1 MTGFLLLVTA
11 LGALAAGQSGAL
23 QGEIRFQA
31 ADREIRWV
39 GQQQELHLELWTDG
53 FSFADQWFVIP
64 EVKGAYLLQPD
75 ASTLKLSENRDGVP
89 WQGLRYTLLLYP
101 QQGGTLQVPAFDVS
115 FSARAGFGTEPA
127 SFRYS
132 TPPLEIKTRRPP
144 GAKLGSLLVTTSSFS
159 MESSWTPRAG
169 PDGTAELKVGD
180 AITLKVTR
188 RAQNVPGMVFSPLP
202 DINIDGLGIYPA
214 SPEVND
220 RVNRGALSGER
231 TDSVTFICERE
242 GRYRVPEIRFQW
254 WDPGREQLAE
264 QKVSPLELVVAANP
278 AWTGAAAGSAATVRD
293 PFDWNRALM
302 LGGALLLVALGW
314 YVGFPWVRKHLQNRR
329 DLIESGEPWAF
340 RKVRQACESGNPI
353 EAYSAITLWLSRVES
368 LRPGATLMEFAEQSG
383 IDELK
388 KEATALQERVASGLT
403 KEWTGLRLA
412 QLLAQSREGMDQPS
426 KASHVL
432 QALNP
437 PLIKEKRGQKKGV
450 RLIFHSAE
458 KLT

>member
-1 MTGFLLLVTA
+1 MSRAPNRVLTGLMLLMT
-11 LGALAAGQSGAL
+11 AAGVFAADRSGAL
-23 QGEIRFQA
+23 QGEIRFQV

-53 FSFADQWFVIP
+53 FSFADQLFVIP

-75 ASTLKLSENRDGVP
+75 ASTLKLSENREGVT

-101 QQGGTLQVPAFDVS
+101 QRSGKLRVPSFDVS

-132 TPPLEIKTRRPP
+132 TPPLELETRMPP
-144 GAKLGSLLVTTSSFS
+144 GAEAGSLLVSTSSFS
-159 MESSWTPRAG
+159 MESSWTPMAD
-169 PDGTAELKVGD
+169 PDGKAELKVGD
-180 AITLKVTR
+180 AITLNVTR

-202 DINIDGLGIYPA
+202 DITINGLGIYPA
-214 SPEVND
+214 PPGVDD
-220 RVNRGALSGER
+220 RVNRGALRGER

-242 GRYRVPEIRFQW
+242 GTYHIPEIRFQW

-264 QKVSPLELVVAANP
+264 QKVNSLELVVAANP
-278 AWTGAAAGSAATVRD
+278 AWTGAAKGSAATVGAS
-293 PFDWNRALM
+293 FDWSKALM
-302 LGGALLLVALGW
+302 FGGATLLVALGG
-314 YVGFPWVRKHLQNRR
+314 YVGLPRVRRYHQNRR

-340 RKVRQACESGNPI
+340 RKVRLACESGNPI

-368 LRPGATLMEFAEQSG
+368 LRPGATLMDWAEQSG

-388 KEATALQERVASGLT
+388 KEATTLQERVASGLT

-412 QLLAQSREGMDQPS
+412 QLLAQSREGMDQPLE
-426 KASHVL
+426 ASHVL

-437 PLIKEKRGQKKGV
+437 PLIK
-450 RLIFHSAE
+450 
-458 KLT
+458 